1 MINGEIFGKS
11 GPDLSKTVITIGKCR
26 QYHYTSI
33 NQAQVITETRSG
45 VAKVNI
51 FYLIAL

>member
-1 MINGEIFGKS
+1 MINSEIFCKS
-11 GPDLSKTVITIGKCR
+11 GPDLSKDVITTGKCR

>member
-1 MINGEIFGKS
+1 MINGEIFCKS

-33 NQAQVITETRSG
+33 NQAQITESRSG

-51 FYLIAL
+51 LFTL